1 VKLFFL
7 LVPIILSSQSL
18 KVNSSLDTTV
28 AFIGDII
35 NWTISVEGRG
45 EGQIIRF
52 PELDNK
58 KDNVITIAKKKSE
71 KLQNVSDHIY
81 FEITIWDTGT
91 FFTPDYF
98 IEVLDGEGN
107 IDFTLETTPL
117 QISISS
123 ILSSLNENQFR
134 PVKEPVPVKDIIP
147 LRKISLVIL
156 LILVCLGIVVLLRK
170 REKFVYKKVNYQ
182 TLETPYNKAMRR
194 LNELD
199 ESSMTKEYYT
209 ELSHISREYIE
220 TKYFIRVLE
229 MTTFE
234 IEKYRIFFPIDDSHF
249 ENWLK
254 FLKEADR
261 VKYAKEIPKV
271 DKLLSSKEMIFN
283 LIDEL

>member
-1 VKLFFL
+1 ME
-7 LVPIILSSQSL
+7 
-18 KVNSSLDTTV
+18 
-28 AFIGDII
+28 A
-35 NWTISVEGRG
+35 
-45 EGQIIRF
+45 
-52 PELDNK
+52 
-58 KDNVITIAKKKSE
+58 
-71 KLQNVSDHIY
+71 
-81 FEITIWDTGT
+81 
-91 FFTPDYF
+91 
-98 IEVLDGEGN
+98 
-107 IDFTLETTPL
+107 TPL

-147 LRKISLVIL
+147 LIFFLLVIL
-156 LILVCLGIVVLLRK
+156 LILVSLGIITLFRK
-170 REKFVYKKVNYQ
+170 REKFVHKKVNYQ
-182 TLETPYNKAMRR
+182 IIETPYNKAMRR

-199 ESSMTKEYYT
+199 ESSMTKDYYT

-249 ENWLK
+249 ESWLK

-271 DKLLSSKEMIFN
+271 DKLLYSKEMIFN